1 MNNFI
6 VNIKQNDGFVELAAT
21 AVFPFRF
28 GELLDE
34 RLDEAYVDIIN
45 DTTEEYAPLT
55 EFSITATAGG
65 ETVTKYYAL
74 ARDRA
79 ETNRLT
85 GKVKHSLYLLE
96 RTKKLEGIVCPSLTF
111 TNASAKVYTENV
123 ARAFYTDEASST
135 PTASEIDFPYKT
147 LVPIAVASGEVYN
160 VPTAKAVAESLAEQ
174 FAAAYS
180 DLYNDVSA
188 TMSANPSGSPSGHNY
203 LTSVTVSQDEDIPQT
218 YYWDDAVSVTPTSF
232 LRLTYTVCISYRAN
246 IGENLLSAVYRYY
259 VTPTVVSNRLP
270 LKKWTITDCVNR
282 VLFCA
287 EPLEAADHNNIFT
300 PTPRYTFRDD
310 QAAKYD
316 KVIAPECSMTQCT
329 LREQLKVIGTY
340 IHGEP
345 RLDENDKIYFEDYGI
360 TTEANVSGLPC
371 VYKAASWDI
380 NDFCTEIRS
389 NAQNLVSALGYADG
403 ALIEPA
409 QGWYRSLRSETAYA
423 RTDESNGEASTQYL
437 VYEVD
442 SLKCGILGDDVSTY
456 YIEPR
461 ETKAYLF
468 ESTVYSAN
476 LSSYKDTY
484 PYSKS
489 YALYYTQGA
498 KNIKG
503 MFFRADT
510 TGNNAVFSRYAISNI
525 LGALDNTRDAS
536 EIDRYLQKHPER
548 LVFQITYKPIY
559 PTLISHGKSL
569 YVSGEERHTK
579 VYNQGENLIETQYY
593 GENLK
598 GVVARLGNVERERTF
613 LLSTF
618 SQIPR
623 TGQMIDGYAIS
634 AVSVEMMPFS
644 LKCTVGLTKDF
655 NRISEYIGVSSVK
668 RMYEVSERMVYNRD
682 ILIHNTALISMN
694 APTNTYTSLFDSPI
708 TTEAL
713 YRIFIPTGKT
723 QQPISMAA
731 IYGSNKQ
738 HKMLYDYDISLP
750 VIPTALGN
758 AMTFYFAFKDNYS
771 AGSAARYT
779 EANAGVTGYWMD
791 DVRYTDFYGRMYN
804 LHFALYAGANGAT
817 LKPSTFTPNPYDLP
831 EAIGLFPGST
841 DVTDVNYAIVG
852 SYAIRKDSRE
862 RISVTAELE
871 FKTDDPSIIVGSG
884 LARYCSLV
892 SNVSD
897 YGVEVY
903 AITDPSV
910 LPTKFDKKF
919 TAESGY
925 VNLSSYLTVEK
936 MSNNRAIEISLTG
949 HTGRTSYGWVICT
962 ASNPYTETVEDED
975 GVETTQT
982 VERGRDILLARIN
995 TVEGT
1000 SALFPP
1006 IYISILNE

>member
-1 MNNFI
+1 MNNFT
-6 VNIKQNDGFVELAAT
+6 VKIKQNGVFVALTAT

-65 ETVTKYYAL
+65 ETVTKYYVL

-85 GKVKHSLYLLE
+85 GKIKHSLYLLE

-111 TNASAKVYTENV
+111 TNASAKIYTENV
-123 ARAFYTDEASST
+123 ARAVYVDEAYST
-135 PTASEIDFPYKT
+135 PSASAIDFPYKT
-147 LVPIAVASGEVYN
+147 LVPLAIASGEVYD

-174 FAAAYS
+174 FAAANS
-180 DLYNDVSA
+180 DIFNAVSA
-188 TMSANPSGSPSGHNY
+188 VESANPSGSTQY
-203 LTSVTVSQDEDIPQT
+203 ETSVSVSLDEDTPQT

-246 IGENLLSAVYRYY
+246 IGGNLLSSVFRYY

-287 EPLEAADHNNIFT
+287 EPLVSGEGAFA
-300 PTPRYTFRDD
+300 PSPRYIFRAD

-316 KVIAPECSMTQCT
+316 AIIAPEFSMTQCT
-329 LREQLKVIGTY
+329 LREQLKVIGSY

-345 RLDENDKIYFEDYGI
+345 RLDENDQIYFEDYGI

-389 NAQNLVSALGYADG
+389 NAQNLVSALGYAEG

-423 RTDESNGEASTQYL
+423 RITESNGVVATQYPI
-437 VYEVD
+437 YEVD
-442 SLKCGILGDDVSTY
+442 SLKCGILNDDGTY
-456 YIEPR
+456 YITPR
-461 ETKAYLF
+461 EIKAYLF
-468 ESTVYSAN
+468 EATVYGAN

-489 YALYYTQGA
+489 YAVYYTQGS
-498 KNIKG
+498 KNVQG

-510 TGNNAVFSRYAISNI
+510 TGNNAVFGRYAITNI
-525 LGALDNTRDAS
+525 LATFTDSLTS
-536 EIDRYLQKHPER
+536 LEIDKYLQANPER

-579 VYNQGENLIETQYY
+579 VYNQGENLVETQYY

-598 GVVARLGNVERERTF
+598 GVAARLGNVERERTF

-634 AVSVEMMPFS
+634 AVSVEMMAFS

-694 APTNTYTSLFDSPI
+694 EPTSTDTALF
-708 TTEAL
+708 EAFPTL
-713 YRIFIPTGKT
+713 EAINNIFDPTHA

-731 IYGSNKQ
+731 IFGSNKQ
-738 HKMLYDYDISLP
+738 GDLLYEYDISLP

-779 EANAGVTGYWMD
+779 EANEGVKGYWMD

-804 LHFALYAGANGAT
+804 LHFALYAGSNGAT
-817 LKPSTFTPNPYDLP
+817 LRPSGFTPDPYELP
-831 EAIGLFPGST
+831 EASGLFPLVPP
-841 DVTDVNYAIVG
+841 DIDHAIIG
-852 SYAIRKDSRE
+852 AYAIRKDSRE

-925 VNLSSYLTVEK
+925 VNLSSYLKVEK
-936 MSNNRAIEISLTG
+936 TTYGAAYNTAVKLSLTA
-949 HTGRTSYGWVICT
+949 HTGNKTYGWVICT